1 MGPHGPSFSME
12 VGVGDPRTADAVA
25 GLANVRDMGRHLTG
39 SDDVTKESAMTLK
52 LGVLAL
58 VEAKPGNE
66 QAVWDFL
73 NGGLDIVATE
83 PATKTW
89 YAFRVND
96 NTFGIF
102 DTFETEEGRQA
113 HLNGAIPAAL
123 AEHDPR
129 LLAKDPDIRPIELI
143 AVK

>member
-1 MGPHGPSFSME
+1 MALNF
-12 VGVGDPRTADAVA
+12 
-25 GLANVRDMGRHLTG
+25 
-39 SDDVTKESAMTLK
+39 
-52 LGVLAL
+52 GVLAL

-73 NGGLDIVATE
+73 KGARDIVTSE
-83 PATKTW
+83 PATETW

-123 AEHDPR
+123 AEHGPM
-129 LLAKDPDIRPIELI
+129 LLAKDPEIRLIELI

>member
-1 MGPHGPSFSME
+1 MNLKF
-12 VGVGDPRTADAVA
+12 
-25 GLANVRDMGRHLTG
+25 GLL
-39 SDDVTKESAMTLK
+39 AM
-52 LGVLAL
+52 
-58 VEAKPGNE
+58 VEAKPGKE
-66 QAVWDFL
+66 QEVWDFL
-73 NGGLDIVATE
+73 DGGREIVAHE
-83 PATKTW
+83 PDTRTW

-123 AEHDPR
+123 AEHGPN
-129 LLAKDPDIRPIELI
+129 LLAKDPDIKLIELI

>member
-1 MGPHGPSFSME
+1 M
-12 VGVGDPRTADAVA
+12 
-25 GLANVRDMGRHLTG
+25 N
-39 SDDVTKESAMTLK
+39 LK
-52 LGVLAL
+52 FGVLAL
-58 VEAKPGNE
+58 VEARSGNE

-73 NGGLDIVATE
+73 EGGADIVANE
-83 PATKTW
+83 PDTKTW
-89 YAFRVND
+89 YAFRVNE

-123 AEHDPR
+123 AIHGPS
-129 LLAKDPDIRPIELI
+129 LLAKDPDIRLVELI

>member
-1 MGPHGPSFSME
+1 MDCWPWLKPSPEKSK
-12 VGVGDPRTADAVA
+12 R
-25 GLANVRDMGRHLTG
+25 
-39 SDDVTKESAMTLK
+39 
-52 LGVLAL
+52 
-58 VEAKPGNE
+58 
-66 QAVWDFL
+66 WDFL

-89 YAFRVND
+89 YAFRVNES
-96 NTFGIF
+96 TFGIF
-102 DTFETEEGRQA
+102 DTFETEEGRQT